1 MNGRKPMNLIRVLLR
16 FSFFSIIGIS
26 TSVHAQDQL
35 YDQIPI
41 VETTQFELFRTEQG
55 ALTLMV
61 KALEMCQ
68 YKNGN
73 AVLNGNIEI
82 TVIETTI
89 EENIDT
95 EEKISRIESPTFIQ
109 ADKLFYDKEQ
119 KKISLNGNV
128 MITSSKKNI
137 KITTE
142 QLSYSIEKEL
152 IFTDAPITII
162 NKKNILQGVGLCAT
176 KDLKKYT
183 IHNPHGVLEEEQ

>member
-1 MNGRKPMNLIRVLLR
+1 MNLIRVLLR